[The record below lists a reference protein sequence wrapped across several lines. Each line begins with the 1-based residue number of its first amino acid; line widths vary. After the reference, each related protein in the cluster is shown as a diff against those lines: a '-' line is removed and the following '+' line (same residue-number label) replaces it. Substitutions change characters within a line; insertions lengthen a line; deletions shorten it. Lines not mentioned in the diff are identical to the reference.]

1 MIRKHIFLNKNEVSV
16 DSVFIQPWLR
26 EKRVQTFPIAWNV
39 KTMKPPNTTRVERK
53 RALLSE
59 MMINDCHE
67 YYHRQ
72 PLTSRKRFSAKNEST
87 EEFNKISFF
96 IFLFMF
102 FLPSMGF
109 LTLLTIKL
117 VSSDSLAENDLL
129 KRSPWPYDFSM
140 EIRRP

>member
-1 MIRKHIFLNKNEVSV
+1 MAE
-16 DSVFIQPWLR
+16 R
-26 EKRVQTFPIAWNV
+26 EKSSNFSHRVKCENDEAPEYYTS
-39 KTMKPPNTTRVERK
+39 REK

-129 KRSPWPYDFSM
+129 KRSPWPYEFSM
-140 EIRRP
+140 EIRRT